1 MIESKTNLNSSRFWF
16 LLIDQLEVN
25 ARDVYVGMN
34 DLCAVV
40 GGELEQDA
48 RNAEVD
54 GEVVGP
60 INKEVGEEG
69 EGQAREH
76 D

>member
-1 MIESKTNLNSSRFWF
+1 
-16 LLIDQLEVN
+16 
-25 ARDVYVGMN
+25 MN
-34 DLCAVV
+34 DLCVVV

-48 RNAEVD
+48 RNAEVG

-69 EGQAREH
+69 EGQAREQVEDEGRSGRGSNKEVVEEAKGDSH
-76 D
+76 